1 MAATSTAMRL
11 RSRALLAAVLAAAL
25 AGGIAASA
33 LATHHAGR
41 YAGSTSQGK
50 TMRFT
55 ISADGRYVEN
65 VRVDFSYPCRGE
77 TTRGG
82 YFGDAGRYGFRAR
95 IRDHRTFA
103 RRRDEAL
110 FVVELRG
117 RLAGRRASGTIRF
130 TSTGGG
136 SGDVPASDEPC
147 DSGPIAWTAK
157 LRPRRPVG

>member
-1 MAATSTAMRL
+1 MSVRCHTTVGI
-11 RSRALLAAVLAAAL
+11 VLAATV
-25 AGGIAASA
+25 AGAIASSA
-33 LATHHAGR
+33 LAAHHPGR

-55 ISADGRYVEN
+55 ISSDGRFVEN
-65 VRVDFSYPCRGE
+65 VTVDISYPCRGE
-77 TTRGG
+77 TSRFG

-95 IRDHRTFA
+95 IRDHRTFS
-103 RRRDEAL
+103 RRRDEAV
-110 FVVELRG
+110 FVVDLRG
-117 RLAGRRASGTIRF
+117 RLVGRRARGTIRF
-130 TSTGGG
+130 SSTDAG